1 MDSAIEKRLQE
12 LREIAGK
19 YAEARAIKEY
29 LDHFRKSKLAILM
42 KQFNQL
48 GFQTAAS
55 QDREARAS
63 HEYLTLLEG
72 LKEATRD
79 AERLRWELR
88 IAEVGAEL
96 WRTQQA
102 TNRAERRGYGA

>member
-19 YAEARAIKEY
+19 YAEAKATKEY
-29 LDHFRKSKLAILM
+29 LENFKKSKKAILM
-42 KQFNQL
+42 KQMEAL
-48 GFQTAAS
+48 GFKSIAA
-55 QDREARAS
+55 QERESLAN
-63 HEYLTLLEG
+63 HEYLQLLEG
-72 LKEATRD
+72 LRDATKE
-79 AERLRWELR
+79 AERLRWELEISR
-88 IAEVGAEL
+88 IGAEL

>member
-42 KQFNQL
+42 KHAEVQ
-48 GFQTAAS
+48 GYKTTAA
-55 QDREARAS
+55 QEREARATKD
-63 HEYLTLLEG
+63 YIDLLEG
-72 LKEATRD
+72 LRDATKE